1 MLLKNAR
8 NTVTQL
14 KLIVRMASGSSI
26 KAATLGT
33 TWYTIVNDIGETRRI
48 QSEFNRLYHMP
59 N

>member
-8 NTVTQL
+8 NTVKQL
-14 KLIVRMASGSSI
+14 KLIARMAFGSSI
-26 KAATLGT
+26 KAATLET
-33 TWYTIVNDIGETRRI
+33 TWYTINDIGETRRI

>member
-14 KLIVRMASGSSI
+14 KLIARMASGSSI
-26 KAATLGT
+26 KAATLET